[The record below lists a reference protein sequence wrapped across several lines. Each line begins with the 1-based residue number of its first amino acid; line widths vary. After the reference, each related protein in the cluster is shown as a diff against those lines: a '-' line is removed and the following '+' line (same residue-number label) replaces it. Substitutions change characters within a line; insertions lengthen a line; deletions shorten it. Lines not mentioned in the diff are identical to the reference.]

1 MKLQDI
7 SIRRRLLIANFLM
20 VFVPVFLLSMIGG
33 LAFIGLQHSDEM
45 RYKLL
50 MLISPEKSSIFAT
63 QYFLGELRIKV
74 EKNQPLPNI
83 ISLCHLLEGQGI
95 KTAIVQD
102 KELLYATE
110 GTDLHIIEHIIHRR
124 LGRTNAAEIWTENGF
139 AFHYTS
145 PNTKITILA
154 ASDKSFFKRGEI
166 QDNYVRITAEILLYS
181 VLILTIIVIVLL
193 GRYLAR
199 LMSEQIAQYDNNRKE
214 LVAGISHDLATPLTA
229 LKGYISGMRDGIANT
244 QEKRQ
249 HYLDMMI
256 ETTDN
261 MTQLVNSL
269 FLFSKLDLGRVEF
282 HTEAVAIYNYFADFV
297 EEKKLFFAERGL
309 NLALTGEQTAAKVEI
324 DYSQFARVVDNI
336 LNNSI
341 KYKRN
346 ETVNAEINIQAQSDK
361 VRIAFIDDGIG
372 VDVENLPK
380 LFDSFYRTDKARS
393 NVSKGSGLGLAIVKQ
408 IINSLNGQ
416 VKAENSS
423 SGGLT
428 IIITLPILRADTPT
442 NKFEGFLST

>member
-20 VFVPVFLLSMIGG
+20 VFVPVFLLTLIGG
-33 LAFIGLQHSDEM
+33 LAFIGLKHSDEM

-74 EKNQPLPNI
+74 EKNQPIQNI
-83 ISLCHLLEGQGI
+83 ISLCHLLEDQGI
-95 KTAIVQD
+95 NTAIVQD

-110 GTDLHIIEHIIHRR
+110 GSNLHMLEHIIHRR

-145 PNTKITILA
+145 PKTKITILA
-154 ASDKSFFKRGEI
+154 ATDKSFFKRGEI
-166 QDNYVRITAEILLYS
+166 HDNYIRKTAEIILYTI
-181 VLILTIIVIVLL
+181 LTLTIIVIVLL

-261 MTQLVNSL
+261 MTHLVESL
-269 FLFSKLDLGRVEF
+269 FLFSKLDLGRMEF
-282 HTEAVAIYNYFADFV
+282 HTEPVAIYNYFNDFV
-297 EEKKLFFAERGL
+297 EEKKLYFAERGL
-309 NLALTGEQTAAKVEI
+309 NLTLTGESTPTRVKI

-336 LNNSI
+336 LSNSI

-346 ETVNAEINIQAQSDK
+346 ESVNVEINIKVQSDK
-361 VRIAFIDDGIG
+361 VIIAFIDDGIG
-372 VDVENLPK
+372 VDAENLPK
-380 LFDSFYRTDKARS
+380 LFESFYRTDKARS
-393 NVSKGSGLGLAIVKQ
+393 NVAKGSGLGLAIVKQ

-423 SGGLT
+423 SGGLK
-428 IIITLPILRADTPT
+428 IIIILPILRGEE
-442 NKFEGFLST
+442 NK

>member
-1 MKLQDI
+1 MLQKI
-7 SIRRRLLIANFLM
+7 SIRKRLLIANFLM
-20 VFVPVFLLSMIGG
+20 VFVPVCLLTLIGG
-33 LAFIGLQHSDEM
+33 LAYIGLKHSDET

-63 QYFLGELRIKV
+63 QYFLGELRTKI
-74 EKNQPLPNI
+74 EKNKPLHKILPI
-83 ISLCHLLEGQGI
+83 CHLLEDQGI
-95 KTAIVQD
+95 KTAIIQD
-102 KELLYATE
+102 GKLLYSTE
-110 GTDLHIIEHIIHRR
+110 GAEVHRLEHGIHHL
-124 LGRTNAAEIWTENGF
+124 LGHSNAAEIWTENGF
-139 AFHYTS
+139 AFRYTS
-145 PNTKITILA
+145 PNTKMTALA
-154 ASDKSFFKRGEI
+154 VSDKSFFKRGEI
-166 QDNYVRITAEILLYS
+166 HDNYIRKTAEIILYTI
-181 VLILTIIVIVLL
+181 LTLTIIVIVLL

-199 LMSEQIAQYDNNRKE
+199 LMSEQIAQYDNNRKV

-261 MTQLVNSL
+261 MTHLVESL
-269 FLFSKLDLGRVEF
+269 FLFSKLDLGRMEF
-282 HTEAVAIYNYFADFV
+282 HTEPVAIYNYFNDFV
-297 EEKKLFFAERGL
+297 EDKKLYFAERGL
-309 NLALTGEQTAAKVEI
+309 NLRLTGGPTSAKVEI

-346 ETVNAEINIQAQSDK
+346 ETVNVEINIKAQSDK
-361 VRIAFIDDGIG
+361 VIIAFIDDGIG
-372 VDVENLPK
+372 VDAENLPR
-380 LFDSFYRTDKARS
+380 LFESFYRTDKARS
-393 NVSKGSGLGLAIVKQ
+393 NVAKGSGLGLAIVKQ

-428 IIITLPILRADTPT
+428 IIITLPILRGGECEESV
-442 NKFEGFLST
+442 NH